1 MPTTEQKARAEIY
14 RNAAIEHV
22 GVAIELY
29 DMSRFVLSNY
39 VAGLAAECMLRAYR
53 HMIDPEF
60 DSRHELSKLYQLAGF
75 ADTVPPSQV
84 ENVTAAL
91 GDVVA
96 CWSNDH
102 RFLSAAALR
111 KRWTKERLYAG
122 IKGDFVKEIVRR
134 TVNAASLL
142 VSIGDARWNSSFR
155 E

>member
-1 MPTTEQKARAEIY
+1 MATAEQKTRAEVY
-14 RNAAIEHV
+14 RDAAVEHV

-29 DMSRFVLSNY
+29 GASRFVLANY
-39 VAGLAAECMLRAYR
+39 VAGLSAECMFRAYR

-60 DSRHELSKLYQLAGF
+60 DSRHELGKLYQLAGF
-75 ADTVPPSQV
+75 GDVVPSNRI
-84 ENVTAAL
+84 EDVTAAL

-102 RFLSAAALR
+102 RFLSLAALR
-111 KRWTKERLYAG
+111 KRWAKQKLFTR
-122 IKGDFVKEIVRR
+122 IKGDFVKEVVRR

-142 VSIGDARWNSSFR
+142 VSIGEARWKSSFK